1 MEGRMRAFRLLQMV
15 ALGFVLWIATPS
27 EVDANDVTVMVG
39 GREIV
44 LVIDPDQCELD
55 RNDPSDQRV
64 YDLVERGLAG
74 QNELLLAAADCEQ
87 IPPWRNGQ
95 RPTLDD
101 FIQVQVGLGFRN
113 QDLTGREVATARQ
126 ICGELN
132 KRGDA
137 LLSQPMAGARDR
149 FNRLSESVKLNE
161 SKFMGVVREDPGAC
175 YASLVQR
182 VRTDQGSDK
191 LILSVY
197 AHVVIRGRLLY
208 IYRYTE
214 GESVESMLRLV
225 DLVGESVR
233 AHLEA
238 NQ

>member
-1 MEGRMRAFRLLQMV
+1 MKKQIRAVRLLQIL
-15 ALGFVLWIATPS
+15 ALGFAAWIAAPS
-27 EVDANDVTVMVG
+27 MADANNIAVIIG
-39 GREIV
+39 GREVI

-74 QNELLLAAADCEQ
+74 HNELLLAAADCEQ
-87 IPPWRNGQ
+87 IPPWRAGT

-101 FIQVQVGLGFRN
+101 FTQVQIGLSYRN

-126 ICGELN
+126 ICVQLN
-132 KRGDA
+132 KQGDA
-137 LLSQPMAGARDR
+137 LVSKPIGAVRER
-149 FNRLSESVKLNE
+149 FNQMSESVKLNE
-161 SKFMGVVREDPGAC
+161 TKFMGVVREDPGVC

-182 VRTDQGSDK
+182 VRTDQGADK
-191 LILSVY
+191 LILTVF

-214 GESVESMLRLV
+214 GEAVESMLRLV
-225 DLVGESVR
+225 EQVGESVR

>member
-1 MEGRMRAFRLLQMV
+1 MCAFRLLQMV
-15 ALGFVLWIATPS
+15 ALGFVLWIAASS
-27 EVDANDVTVMVG
+27 EADANNVTVLVG

-55 RNDPSDQRV
+55 RENPSDRRV
-64 YDLVERGLAG
+64 YEIVERGLAG
-74 QNELLLAAADCEQ
+74 HNELLLAAADCEQ

-101 FIQVQVGLGFRN
+101 FTQVQVGLGFRN

-126 ICGELN
+126 ICAELN
-132 KRGDA
+132 KQGDA

-149 FNRLSESVKLNE
+149 FNQLSESVKLNE
-161 SKFMGVVREDPGAC
+161 TRFMGVVREDPGAC

-197 AHVVIRGRLLY
+197 AHVVVRGRLLY